1 MYSIFLTKA
10 QMKPKHIINA
20 SGIKR
25 LRSWSYIKYKFV
37 LNEMNNEYMNDNIP

>member
-10 QMKPKHIINA
+10 QIKPKHIIDA

-25 LRSWSYIKYKFV
+25 LRSWSYKKYNFV
-37 LNEMNNEYMNDNIP
+37 LNEMDMSDNLP